1 MRCDL
6 FQVSWSREGLSVT
19 KTALHAALVGA
30 LVVAGSVP
38 VRADPPAGLDVPA
51 ALKAGTQCREVLGSP
66 RCEYRIGRLFLLMT
80 TIGPGRTTV
89 SVLGADDQA
98 GYVVRWTPGK
108 SCVSVEPG
116 EELRKS
122 MQGSPVLAYVSTTNG
137 QVFRARG
144 ECERSSR

>member
-1 MRCDL
+1 MLGVR
-6 FQVSWSREGLSVT
+6 
-19 KTALHAALVGA
+19 KTAMHAVLVGVI
-30 LVVAGSVP
+30 VVVGSMP
-38 VRADPPAGLDVPA
+38 VRADTPAGLDVPT

-66 RCEYRIGRLFLLMT
+66 RCEYRIGRLHLLMT

-98 GYVVRWTPGK
+98 GYVVRWTAGK

-116 EELRKS
+116 EGLRKATK
-122 MQGSPVLAYVSTTNG
+122 GTPVLAYVSTTNG

-144 ECERSSR
+144 ECERSGLKS